1 MKIDVKQVF
10 QENSKLKEQMA
21 EIQKELCQVHK
32 DYAYLVHRYNDL
44 AQENIELKAKLKLKI
59 AVADKKV
66 NSFTHE

>member
-1 MKIDVKQVF
+1 MKINVKQVL
-10 QENSKLKEQMA
+10 QENCKLKDQMT

-44 AQENIELKAKLKLKI
+44 DKENKELKAKLKLKI